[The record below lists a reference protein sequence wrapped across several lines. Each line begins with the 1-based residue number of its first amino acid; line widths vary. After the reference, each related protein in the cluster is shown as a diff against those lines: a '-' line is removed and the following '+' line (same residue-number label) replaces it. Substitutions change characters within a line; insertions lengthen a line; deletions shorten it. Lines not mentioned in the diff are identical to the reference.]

1 MPRAVKPP
9 SRTQSRMSRTR
20 DVPPLRIPKM
30 MTPSRNAVLCIL
42 LACLFLGACSR
53 PAPPTS
59 VTLRKTFRTQLK
71 VEPAQRAPAPTPPK
85 ELFEVVRYPAPL
97 GSNAAYVT
105 PVREGAKRPAVV
117 WIHGGFNWGLDDF
130 AWAPSPRSNDQS
142 ARAFREAG
150 LVLMLPSLRGSDDNP
165 GASEYFLGEV
175 DDVVAAIDFVAQRPD
190 VDPARIY
197 VAGHST
203 GGTMALMA
211 AVLSPRLKGAY
222 AFGPVGD
229 VSGYARYVP
238 LLAQATGTE
247 LWLRNP
253 VNYVEHLRVPTQV
266 IEGSD
271 QGNMGAF
278 ESLRTAAK
286 KAPLSFLAVP
296 GATHFSVLAPVTEL
310 LAKRLMDAK
319 ADAPSVRLTDAEVR
333 QAVAAEG
340 E

>member
-1 MPRAVKPP
+1 
-9 SRTQSRMSRTR
+9 MSRAR
-20 DVPPLRIPKM
+20 DTDSLRIPRMKSS
-30 MTPSRNAVLCIL
+30 SRHAL
-42 LACLFLGACSR
+42 LASLFLAACSK

-59 VTLRKTFRTQLK
+59 VNLRKGFQTQLK
-71 VEPAQRAPAPTPPK
+71 VEPARRAPAPTPPK
-85 ELFEVVRYPAPL
+85 ELFELVRYPAPL

-117 WIHGGFNWGLDDF
+117 WLHGGMDFGIDGL

-150 LVLMLPSLRGSDDNP
+150 LVLMLPSLRGSNDNP
-165 GASEYFLGEV
+165 GACEYFLGEV

-190 VDPARIY
+190 VDPARVY

-222 AFGPVGD
+222 VFGPVHD
-229 VSGYARYVP
+229 VSEYAPYVP
-238 LLAQATGTE
+238 LLGRARGTE

-253 VNYVEHLRVPTQV
+253 VSYVEHLRVPTQV

-271 QGNMGAF
+271 HGNMDAF
-278 ESLRTAAK
+278 EPLRVAAK
-286 KAPLSFLAVP
+286 GAPLSFLAVP
-296 GATHFSVLAPVTEL
+296 GATHFSVLAPVTEV
-310 LAKRLMDAK
+310 LAKRLMEAK
-319 ADAPSVRLTDAEVR
+319 AEAPAVRLTDAEVR
-333 QAVAAEG
+333 AAVAAEH

>member
-1 MPRAVKPP
+1 MMS
-9 SRTQSRMSRTR
+9 SRS
-20 DVPPLRIPKM
+20 
-30 MTPSRNAVLCIL
+30 VLL
-42 LACLFLGACSR
+42 LACLFLAACSK

-59 VTLRKTFRTQLK
+59 VNLRKSFRTQLK
-71 VEPAQRAPAPTPPK
+71 VEPTQRAPAPTPPK
-85 ELFEVVRYPAPL
+85 ELFELVRYPAPL
-97 GSNAAYVT
+97 GMNAAYVT
-105 PVREGAKRPAVV
+105 PVREGVKRPAVV

-165 GASEYFLGEV
+165 GAREYFMGEV
-175 DDVVAAIDFVAQRPD
+175 DDVVAAIDFVAKRPD
-190 VDPARIY
+190 ADPARIY

-222 AFGPVGD
+222 AFGPVAD
-229 VSGYARYVP
+229 VSGYAHYAP
-238 LLAQATGTE
+238 LLGQARGPE
-247 LWLRNP
+247 LWMRNP
-253 VNYVEHLRVPTQV
+253 VSYVEHLRVPTQV

-271 QGNMGAF
+271 EGNMGAF
-278 ESLRTAAK
+278 EQLRVAAK
-286 KAPLSFLAVP
+286 DAPLSFLSVP

-319 ADAPSVRLTDAEVR
+319 ADGPAVRLTDAEVHEV
-333 QAVAAEG
+333 VAAEQ